1 MTLFNFIWENSTV
14 KLLNTGNMNSRYL
27 KPLILAV
34 ILITASFS
42 PAADSIGRSP
52 KGKVKNIIL
61 FIGDGMG
68 TTHVYAGMSVSPAP
82 LVLESFPYT
91 GYSKTNSS
99 NNYVTDSA
107 AGGTALACGI
117 KTKNGMIGVAPDS
130 SVVQSIIEI
139 AKNNGLA
146 TGVLSTSSVTH
157 ATPASFVAHNAGRGN
172 YEDIAKDFLSGSA
185 DVIIGGGEDHF
196 RKRKDGADLTAKL
209 KEMGYDVVFS
219 IDDMKKSSSSKLVA
233 LLAKEHMPRVSEG
246 RQGMLPQMVKKAIE
260 VLSRDK
266 DGFFLM
272 VEGSMI
278 DWGAHAKDFDYVTQE
293 VIDLDEAVGVAKK
306 FAETDGK
313 TLVLVTADHETGGLT
328 LPSGDVSKRKAT
340 GNFISSGNHTA
351 VMVPVF
357 SYGPQSERFTG
368 IHDNTYFFGQ
378 YIELLKLKL

>member
-1 MTLFNFIWENSTV
+1 MNR
-14 KLLNTGNMNSRYL
+14 KLI
-27 KPLILAV
+27 KPLFIAV
-34 ILITASFS
+34 ILVMASFS
-42 PAADSIGRSP
+42 PQADADARAP

-68 TTHVYAGMSVSPAP
+68 TAHVYAGMSVSQEP

-130 SVVQSIIEI
+130 SAVQSIIEL
-139 AKNNGLA
+139 AKKNGLA

-196 RKRKDGADLTAKL
+196 RKRKDGADLTVKL
-209 KEMGYDVVFS
+209 KEMGYDVVFNLE
-219 IDDMKKSSSSKLVA
+219 DMKKSGSQKLVG

-246 RQGMLPQMVKKAIE
+246 RQGMLAEMVKKAIE
-260 VLSRDK
+260 VLSQDK

-278 DWGAHAKDFDYVTQE
+278 DWGGHAKDFDYVTQE
-293 VIDLDEAVGVAKK
+293 MIDLDQAVGVAKK
-306 FAETDGK
+306 FAEADGK
-313 TLVLVTADHETGGLT
+313 TLILVTADHETGGLT
-328 LPSGDVSKRKAT
+328 LTSGDIRNRKAT
-340 GNFISSGNHTA
+340 GNFIQSGNHTGI
-351 VMVPVF
+351 MVPVF
-357 SYGPQSERFTG
+357 SLGPQAERFTG
-368 IHDNTYFFGQ
+368 IHDNTYFFSQ
-378 YIELLKLKL
+378 YLELLKLKKF